1 MSAAKEN
8 FNQAEDQLN
17 KIRVA
22 TAFAESANSY
32 DAVAGLQRK
41 VGGSLMDK
49 AALHMTQV
57 TQEPF
62 PGGYKVLDLGAGT
75 GYFSEKIVQ
84 DWQVEAIS
92 LDIAY
97 GMLSYARQHRS
108 SLQAQNFICADAE
121 KLPITENTL
130 DMVFSNFAL
139 QWCDDLAGVF
149 QQVKK
154 ILKPG
159 GLFLFSLPVDGTLK
173 ELKSSW
179 QSVDQYR
186 HVNEFYSLDH
196 VQAMARDIFHEAK
209 DISLYS
215 EEFVLYYQQ
224 VQALSRELKALGANQ
239 VKVAKKGKDR
249 SSVLMGRRG
258 LKKLLHAYE
267 QFRNEKGLLPATYKV
282 ASGFIEMNR

>member
-22 TAFAESANSY
+22 TAFTESANSY
-32 DAVAGLQRK
+32 DAVAGLQREVGANLMGK
-41 VGGSLMDK
+41 VAS
-49 AALHMTQV
+49 HMTQ
-57 TQEPF
+57 EPLSN
-62 PGGYKVLDLGAGT
+62 GYKVLDLGAGT